1 MSTGGEPAKDGQD
14 KKPKEKWAYRIEHWL
29 GQRREGKWIPESV
42 ATNLKRKIKKVA
54 KAKDWTKKE
63 PKSVIVEV
71 EELVYAHHGYRPH
84 LEGEKNARKAF
95 FFRGARVWRD

>member
-1 MSTGGEPAKDGQD
+1 VRQSDDDD
-14 KKPKEKWAYRIEHWL
+14 KPKKKEKWAYKIQFWNGRP
-29 GQRREGKWIPESV
+29 REGKWVPEAI
-42 ATNLKRKIKKVA
+42 ATNVKRVFKRIA

-63 PKSVIVEV
+63 PKSVIQEV
-71 EELVYAHHGYRPH
+71 EEICYAHHGYRPH